1 MTCASKDVCN
11 LTILF
16 RSNYNYEPQSDG
28 SCSLVEGLQPPEPK
42 KICTENPDAVEYFE
56 PTEYRRI
63 PLTTCKG
70 GKQLDH
76 IQSRPCPG
84 KEDEYHRKHPGLSG
98 AGLFFAVVIPIGF
111 AVGIGYYVFTR
122 WDRKFGSIR
131 LGDAGS
137 GGMRDSLFITVPV
150 AIVAG
155 AVAVAKA
162 LPLLAMSLWRS
173 ASGYTKIS
181 GRAGRAGTQRPYASR
196 GAFAARRGDYVG
208 VVDDE
213 DELLGTEEID
223 GDEEDEV

>member
-1 MTCASKDVCN
+1 
-11 LTILF
+11 
-16 RSNYNYEPQSDG
+16 
-28 SCSLVEGLQPPEPK
+28 VEGLQPLQPD
-42 KICTENPDAVEYFE
+42 KICKEDPNAFEYFE
-56 PTEYRRI
+56 PTGYRRI

-70 GKQLDH
+70 GLQKDHLESHPCKGKQ
-76 IQSRPCPG
+76 
-84 KEDEYHRKHPGLSG
+84 DEYNKKHPGLGG
-98 AGLFFAVVIPIGF
+98 AALFFAVVVPIGF
-111 AVGIGYYVFTR
+111 AAGIGYYVFTR

-137 GGMRDSLFITVPV
+137 GGMRDSLFITVPI

-162 LPLLAMSLWRS
+162 LPLLATSLWRS
-173 ASGYTKIS
+173 ASGYARIS
-181 GRAGRAGTQRPYASR
+181 GRGGSAGAQRPYASR